1 MNNWIETTLGQEIEL
16 AYGKSLPAQNRQ
28 SGRIGVFGSNGLV
41 GTHNMSCVDGPGII
55 VGRKGSVGE
64 ITFSAQPFWPID
76 TTYYVVNKK
85 NHNWRFLFHLLRYCD
100 LTGLNSH
107 SAVPGLNRED
117 AYSISVRL
125 PLRNEQNDIATAL
138 DCIENAIRV
147 ESDGLKLAQK
157 LKKSAMREL
166 FTRGL
171 NGEEQKETEIGLI
184 PKSWKVDRLDN
195 LAKTIS
201 TRMSYT
207 ELAEE
212 NNLTGNSLRVL
223 GVKVSDMNRDGN
235 ESLIL
240 TAALEKMID
249 KEIVEYR
256 CAPPNTIIFPKR
268 GAAIATNKKRLTT
281 TWTVFDPNVI
291 GVIPT
296 SIDSEFLFQWFQN
309 FDLRTIT
316 EPGPTPQLNKKHLDP
331 LLIPV
336 PSTLDEQKNIA
347 NLFNAIDKK
356 LALHREKFAILE
368 ELFKSLLQKLMTG
381 EIRVSELDLTA
392 VKDTSLNEAS
402 V

>member
-1 MNNWIETTLGQEIEL
+1 MSDWKETTLGQEIEL
-16 AYGKSLPAQNRQ
+16 AYGKSLPSQARQ

-41 GTHNMSCVDGPGII
+41 GTHTESCVDGPGII

-64 ITFSAQPFWPID
+64 IVYSHQPFWPID
-76 TTYYVVNKK
+76 TTYYVVNKH
-85 NHNWRFLFHLLRYCD
+85 NHNWRFLYYLLQHCD

-117 AYSISVRL
+117 AYSVSTRL
-125 PLRNEQNDIATAL
+125 PLRNEQNIIASVL
-138 DCIENAIRV
+138 DCIENAISIEIEGV
-147 ESDGLKLAQK
+147 KLSQELKQ
-157 LKKSAMREL
+157 STMREL

-171 NGEEQKETEIGLI
+171 NGEDQKETEIGLV
-184 PKSWKVDRLDN
+184 PKSWNVERLDS

-207 ELAEE
+207 KLREE
-212 NNLTGNSLRVL
+212 SNSERNGYRVL
-223 GVKVSDMNRDGN
+223 GVKVSDMNRKGN
-235 ESLIL
+235 EVLIL
-240 TAALEKMID
+240 SAALEKTID
-249 KEIVEYR
+249 KETVEYR

-331 LLIPV
+331 LLIPS
-336 PSTLDEQKNIA
+336 PPTLDEQKKVACI
-347 NLFNAIDKK
+347 FEAIDQKI
-356 LALHREKFAILE
+356 ALHKEKYSVLE
-368 ELFKSLLQKLMTG
+368 ELFKSLLHKLMSG
-381 EIRVSELDLTA
+381 EIRVSELDLSALET
-392 VKDTSLNEAS
+392 TSLNGAAP
-402 V
+402 